1 MIYFATKFE
10 KVKIMKSMFK
20 IVGAGVVMLM
30 LSSCVVHEHHVRRMP
45 PGHAKKVYGG
55 SARYYAPGQVKKVYI
70 YDDRGHHHHKGRG
83 RGHHK

>member
-1 MIYFATKFE
+1 
-10 KVKIMKSMFK
+10 MFK

-55 SARYYAPGQVKKVYI
+55 SARYYALARLKKSIFMTIGVI
-70 YDDRGHHHHKGRG
+70 TITKAGVVDITNRRKIKALIFQGFSF
-83 RGHHK
+83 